1 MAALR
6 YFLPLL
12 NSIIAEAGILRSRP
26 GLAQHSSCGTCV
38 IARSV
43 SDEAIQ
49 IDAAALDCFAFGS
62 Q

>member
-1 MAALR
+1 MMGFAALNPS
-6 YFLPLL
+6 Y
-12 NSIIAEAGILRSRP
+12 A
-26 GLAQHSSCGTCV
+26 LAALSV

-49 IDAAALDCFAFGS
+49 IDAPDLDCFAFGS